1 MSAIDKFWV
10 YILRCSDGS
19 YYTGVTNNLKL
30 RIGQHQEGMNPE
42 SYTYTKR
49 PLQLIY
55 SCAFDSSLDAI
66 AAEKQIKG
74 WSRKKKEAIIDGQ
87 FDLLTQ
93 LAKKRNFRR

>member
-10 YILRCSDGS
+10 YILRCSDGG
-19 YYTGVTNNLKL
+19 YYTGVTNNLEL
-30 RIGQHQEGMNPE
+30 RVEQHQEGMNPE